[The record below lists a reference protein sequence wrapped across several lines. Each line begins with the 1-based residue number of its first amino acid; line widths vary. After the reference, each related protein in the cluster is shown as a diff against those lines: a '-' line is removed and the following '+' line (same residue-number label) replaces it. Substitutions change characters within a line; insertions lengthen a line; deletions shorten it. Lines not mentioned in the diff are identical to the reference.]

1 MRQGK
6 VGPTV
11 YTICDCGATVPQ
23 GEGHDCP
30 KRRSPRVTPAT
41 PTPARSEAAGGED
54 LFVPSEAEGDVAQ
67 LHAMLTDM
75 IGHAQNER
83 PLYLRHDEAHEWRD
97 ARRAFARIVAERSSL
112 RQQIAAAQ
120 REASHYAN
128 VADCERRKAESAA
141 ERYTA
146 YIREN
151 AQLRVDLA
159 AAREDAERWRE
170 RLRAVLGSCIEVHAD
185 GRKKWVYG
193 AGTITDDDL
202 ADAVREID
210 AARAEA
216 GRETEGGR

>member
-54 LFVPSEAEGDVAQ
+54 VALRIRAEQAEKERQYWIARCREKDQQLLVEQGRVVTLERVARAKEEA
-67 LHAMLTDM
+67 
-75 IGHAQNER
+75 NE
-83 PLYLRHDEAHEWRD
+83 
-97 ARRAFARIVAERSSL
+97 SL
-112 RQQIAAAQ
+112 RQQ
-120 REASHYAN
+120 
-128 VADCERRKAESAA
+128 
-141 ERYTA
+141 
-146 YIREN
+146 
-151 AQLRVDLA
+151 LA
-159 AAREDAERWRE
+159 AAREDAERYRFL
-170 RLRAVLGSCIEVHAD
+170 RDNPLGFRAVD
-185 GRKKWVYG
+185 GAASVPPHPTVMDRWV
-193 AGTITDDDL
+193 
-202 ADAVREID
+202 D